1 MGFDRGGCKMS
12 RTSDNTAV
20 VPGTTR
26 GNHDGGMAT
35 LLADARKWKKPAQCT
50 EDSPGPRIPAYLCP
64 RYSVPGTPTT
74 GRTPADIP
82 KKSVLDNAFVGGGGQ
97 PTTGDANL
105 IILPGRTLGED
116 MDQSPQLLNDRGRK
130 SDVVHGDPGYTAHE
144 RTPV

>member
-1 MGFDRGGCKMS
+1 MGSDRCGSKMP
-12 RTSDNTAV
+12 RTPDNTAV
-20 VPGTTR
+20 VPGTMR

-35 LLADARKWKKPAQCT
+35 LLADARKWKKPARCT
-50 EDSPGPRIPAYLCP
+50 EDSPEPRIPAYLCP

-82 KKSVLDNAFVGGGGQ
+82 KKSVLDTACVGGGEQ
-97 PTTGDANL
+97 PNTGDANL
-105 IILPGRTLGED
+105 TTLPGRTQGED
-116 MDQSPQLLNDRGRK
+116 MDQSPQLLNGRGRK